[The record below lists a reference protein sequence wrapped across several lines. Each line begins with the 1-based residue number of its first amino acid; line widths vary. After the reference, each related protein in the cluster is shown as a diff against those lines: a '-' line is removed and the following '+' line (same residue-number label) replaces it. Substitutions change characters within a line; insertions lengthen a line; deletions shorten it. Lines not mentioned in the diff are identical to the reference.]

1 MRRFKQQLSEGESL
15 AILNSAIR
23 GFLSVIG
30 DGGYPYAVPIN
41 FVYDEGSIFFHCAKE
56 GHKLDAIRYGDKA
69 CFTVLDE
76 PEKEP
81 GDWWYHVRSVICFG
95 RVHVI
100 ENEDERLRRLRQL
113 GRKYFPEGYDLE
125 GEVTHSGPNAVVL
138 KFEIEHFTGKRV
150 KEK

>member
-1 MRRFKQQLSEGESL
+1 MRRSKQQLSDEESV
-15 AILNSAIR
+15 AILHSAIR

-30 DGGYPYAVPIN
+30 DDGYPYAIPIN
-41 FVYDEGSIFFHCAKE
+41 FVYDDGNIFFHCARE
-56 GHKLDAIRYGDKA
+56 GHKLDAIRACDKA
-69 CFTVLDE
+69 CFTVTDT

-81 GDWWYHVRSVICFG
+81 GEWWYHVRSVVCFG

-100 ENEDERLRRLRQL
+100 DDEGERLCRLRQL

-125 GEVTHSGPNAVVL
+125 SEISHSGPNAVVL